1 MGRQFSHA
9 NEESMKFLQGLG
21 GTVPGAAFARLCRKT
36 QLTKGSWCS
45 VLTSSSPARVG
56 ARDCTERFSSFFS
69 LVLPVGASR
78 LGDREC
84 VFYLLSGLAG
94 PLGLVFSSWCL
105 IVLGTQLLFFSKK
118 NLPAYPNLIL
128 VFVSLD

>member
-1 MGRQFSHA
+1 
-9 NEESMKFLQGLG
+9 MKFLQGLG
-21 GTVPGAAFARLCRKT
+21 GTVPGPAFALLRRKT

-45 VLTSSSPARVG
+45 VLTSSGPARVG
-56 ARDCTERFSSFFS
+56 ARDCTERFSSFLP

-94 PLGLVFSSWCL
+94 LGLVFSSWCL
-105 IVLGTQLLFFSKK
+105 IALGTQLLFFSKK
-118 NLPAYPNLIL
+118 NLPACLKLIL